1 MVPVNFQV
9 GLSLTLGS
17 HFRIGKSNRIWHNA
31 SGFPG
36 AEMLAKPV
44 NLALL
49 AERKLKK
56 TYTASKMKTYTARN
70 YISSKCKIL
79 ASKLRP

>member
-1 MVPVNFQV
+1 
-9 GLSLTLGS
+9 
-17 HFRIGKSNRIWHNA
+17 
-31 SGFPG
+31 
-36 AEMLAKPV
+36 MLAKPV

-56 TYTASKMKTYTARN
+56 TYTASKMKAYTARN
-70 YISSKCKIL
+70 YKSIIL